1 MEYWEPAQI
10 SGRKRKSNSQ
20 VRLAKSRC
28 EQALEVLG
36 WHATRTPDR
45 RQDHFPKNEVPA
57 NVPPER
63 SVPGSARMCL
73 DVWYWPKAAE
83 LGDAIG
89 RQLSGVHR
97 TCCQCSR
104 DGSPRPRAAEVEQC
118 LILLEEPTSLW

>member
-28 EQALEVLG
+28 EQALEALG
-36 WHATRTPDR
+36 WHAPRTPDR
-45 RQDHFPKNEVPA
+45 RRDYFPKNEVPA

-73 DVWYWPKAAE
+73 GVWYWPNSAVI
-83 LGDAIG
+83 AIG
-89 RQLSGVHR
+89 LRLQLSGR
-97 TCCQCSR
+97 KLPFATWY
-104 DGSPRPRAAEVEQC
+104 P
-118 LILLEEPTSLW
+118 IL